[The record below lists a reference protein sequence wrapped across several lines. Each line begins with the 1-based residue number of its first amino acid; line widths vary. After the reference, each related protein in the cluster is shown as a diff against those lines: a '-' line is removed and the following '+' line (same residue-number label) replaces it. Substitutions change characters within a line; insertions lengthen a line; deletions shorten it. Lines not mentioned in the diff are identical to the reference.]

1 MSVHREGRAV
11 HIVITAEDEY
21 RSIALYETLVN
32 GAKAGYLTLEAALAD
47 GGEASD

>member
-11 HIVITAEDEY
+11 HIVLTAEDEY

-32 GAKAGYLTLEAALAD
+32 GAKAGCLNLKAAVAD
-47 GGEASD
+47 GGQASD